1 MTASG
6 RPSKA
11 PTRLARLI
19 NLGIDLLYPP
29 RCAGCGRV
37 DVRWCAQ
44 CQQELEQV
52 AVDLRKTNRLPPL
65 LSVAATGIHEG
76 KLQQAVHA
84 LKYSGATE
92 LMIPLGNRLISAL
105 TTLKWPIDQIVPV
118 PLHAARQRERGYN
131 QSQQLGGYM
140 EQVLGIP
147 CDPSALLRWRD
158 TPPQV
163 GLNREQRQANVQGA
177 FQANTP
183 LSGTVLLIDDVFTT
197 GATLQACALAAREAG
212 AGAIY
217 ALTVSAAR
225 S

>member
-1 MTASG
+1 MTQSG
-6 RPSKA
+6 
-11 PTRLARLI
+11 RLARLI

-44 CQQELEQV
+44 CQEELEQV
-52 AVDLRKTNRLPPL
+52 AVDLLRTNRLPPL
-65 LSVAATGIHEG
+65 LSTAATGIHEG

-92 LMIPLGNRLISAL
+92 LMVPLGNRLVMVLAS
-105 TTLKWPIDQIVPV
+105 LKWPVDLIVPV
-118 PLHAARQRERGYN
+118 PLYASRQRERGYN
-131 QSQQLGGYM
+131 QSQQLGDYM
-140 EQVLGIP
+140 AQVLGIP

-163 GLNREQRQANVQGA
+163 GLNREQRQANMQGA
-177 FQANTP
+177 FRASTS
-183 LSGTVLLIDDVFTT
+183 LSGSVLLIDDVFTT
-197 GATLQACALAAREAG
+197 GATLQACALAAHDAG
-212 AGAIY
+212 ASAIY

>member
-1 MTASG
+1 
-6 RPSKA
+6 
-11 PTRLARLI
+11 
-19 NLGIDLLYPP
+19 
-29 RCAGCGRV
+29 
-37 DVRWCAQ
+37 
-44 CQQELEQV
+44 
-52 AVDLRKTNRLPPL
+52 
-65 LSVAATGIHEG
+65 
-76 KLQQAVHA
+76 
-84 LKYSGATE
+84 
-92 LMIPLGNRLISAL
+92 
-105 TTLKWPIDQIVPV
+105 
-118 PLHAARQRERGYN
+118 
-131 QSQQLGGYM
+131 M

-147 CDPSALLRWRD
+147 CDPTALLRWRD

-197 GATLQACALAAREAG
+197 GATLQACALAAYEAG

>member
-1 MTASG
+1 MRREPRFVSNL
-6 RPSKA
+6 
-11 PTRLARLI
+11 LAGLI
-19 NLGIDLLYPP
+19 SQGIDLVYPP

-37 DVRWCAQ
+37 DARWCVR

-52 AVDLRKTNRLPPL
+52 AVDLLRTNRLPPL
-65 LSVAATGIHEG
+65 HSIAATGLHEG

-84 LKYSGATE
+84 LKYSGAVE
-92 LMIPLGNRLISAL
+92 LMVPLGNRLVTAL
-105 TTLKWPIDQIVPV
+105 SSLKWTIDTIVPV
-118 PLHAARQRERGYN
+118 PLHTFRQRERGYN

-163 GLNREQRQANVQGA
+163 GLNRAQRQANMQGA
-177 FQANTP
+177 FQANTA
-183 LSGTVLLIDDVFTT
+183 LRGSVLLVDDVFTT
-197 GATLQACALAAREAG
+197 GATLQACALAARDAG
-212 AGAIY
+212 ASVVYG
-217 ALTVSAAR
+217 LTVTAAR